1 MGAELPL
8 DQLNSVLELL
18 LLLPRPWLLTTGL
31 LLLLSMVEVSYSG
44 QAGWSFVFGIKPITA
59 VMFGLIWLP
68 VLLRI
73 LAVSG
78 GGIKTGAGEA
88 NTPGLITLLPKL
100 IATLDSVE
108 PALDKA
114 EQAQVAAIRQE
125 AEQEFGAFAVS
136 SEADARTR
144 LETLA
149 REYEEVRRVMP
160 SGSDR
165 TFRMQEIAARI
176 RSMAGEAHYSP
187 QEVWR
192 LFSQGHEGLR
202 LASLEMLHRHPYP
215 ECFGLVIDAISQPR
229 SAFEQFSALKT
240 AEKMLSAMTP
250 DQREQL
256 RRAIVDQRS
265 GGPGQWISQEDRS
278 RWNLSQ
284 RILDAIADPV
294 EATESEALPR
304 PNSSYTRL

>member
-1 MGAELPL
+1 MKQSRRGAELPL

-18 LLLPRPWLLTTGL
+18 LPLPRPWLLAAGSV
-31 LLLLSMVEVSYSG
+31 LLLSMIDVGYSG
-44 QAGWSFVFGIKPITA
+44 QEGWSFAFGIKPITA

-88 NTPGLITLLPKL
+88 NTPGLISLLPKL

-108 PALDKA
+108 PTLDKA

-125 AEQEFGAFAVS
+125 AEQEWGAFAVS
-136 SEADARTR
+136 GEMDARNR
-144 LETLA
+144 LQSLA

-165 TFRMQEIAARI
+165 TFRLREIAARI
-176 RSMAGEAHYSP
+176 RSMAAEAHYSP
-187 QEVWR
+187 SEIWR
-192 LFSQGHEGLR
+192 LFSQGSEGLR
-202 LASLEMLHRHPYP
+202 IASLEMLHRHPYP
-215 ECFGLVIDAISQPR
+215 ECFSLVVDAISQPR

-240 AEKMLSAMTP
+240 AEKMLPAMTS
-250 DQREQL
+250 DQMEQL
-256 RRAIVDQRS
+256 RQVIVDQRS
-265 GGPGQWISQEDRS
+265 GGPGRWITKEERS
-278 RWNLSQ
+278 RWNLS
-284 RILDAIADPV
+284 
-294 EATESEALPR
+294 
-304 PNSSYTRL
+304 